1 MEILKAKLIWSGLC
15 ISSPS
20 PLHRLAKQHFDE
32 RCKCKHSESFLSQPE
47 HTIWISRHWTLT
59 TQYLY
64 LGVFLWKWYI
74 VLASYKDIRKLQS
87 FCLCTPLLTLT
98 LTLTVFLFRHLPTEI
113 VILINVCY
121 QMKCFSGDNFSFFRS
136 RFC

>member
-1 MEILKAKLIWSGLC
+1 MEILKTKLIWSGLC

-32 RCKCKHSESFLSQPE
+32 LYKCKHSESFLSQPE

-74 VLASYKDIRKLQS
+74 VFCKLQRHSQVAKLLFMYS
-87 FCLCTPLLTLT
+87 FTHINFHTNSLSFQAPTYWNCHPHKRLLPDE
-98 LTLTVFLFRHLPTEI
+98 VF
-113 VILINVCY
+113 
-121 QMKCFSGDNFSFFRS
+121 QWG
-136 RFC
+136 